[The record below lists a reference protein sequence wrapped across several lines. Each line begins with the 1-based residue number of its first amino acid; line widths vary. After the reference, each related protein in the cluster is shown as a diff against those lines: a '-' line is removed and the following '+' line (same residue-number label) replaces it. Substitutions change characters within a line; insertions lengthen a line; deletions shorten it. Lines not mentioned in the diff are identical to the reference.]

1 MSVCFVD
8 QNQRKMLAGLYF
20 YFCTIVSYP
29 ISDRCGLVLPHK
41 NNVDWLTVLFILQS
55 SYYPTSVGL
64 FSWTRKDVG
73 RLVFSF
79 LHNSR
84 LVLLYQNNVKR
95 LIVLLILQ
103 SSYFTTSIIFCW
115 TRKYVSL
122 LVFSFLHNS
131 QLSYIRQM
139 SP

>member
-1 MSVCFVD
+1 
-8 QNQRKMLAGLYF
+8 MLAGLYF

-29 ISDRCGLVLPHK
+29 ISDRCGLVLSHK
-41 NNVDWLTVLFILQS
+41 NNVDWLTVIFILQS

-95 LIVLLILQ
+95 LIVLLILR

-115 TRKYVSL
+115 L
-122 LVFSFLHNS
+122 LDKKICQPVGIF
-131 QLSYIRQM
+131 I
-139 SP
+139 SPQ